1 MELIDYL
8 RRKLS
13 EKSVK
18 KYLHDIKQYR
28 IYNANHETAGHK
40 EVMDHIG
47 YLRRSGIK
55 TQTVRTTL
63 FSIKK
68 YYDYLQRSGI
78 RDDHPCKF
86 IKLRDGKSEDIQ
98 LQDLFTSLELESLLE
113 REERFEV
120 NRLKN
125 QIIISLLI
133 YQGLTVGELVRV
145 GVEDLDLEQGEIYI
159 RSSRR
164 LNERTLKLKSNQ
176 IMMLYKYVNEV
187 RSKVINCETEQLVLT
202 MRGRAEKADGVH
214 YLIETL
220 RNKYPSRRLTPTTIR
235 QSVITNL
242 LKAGNDLRIVQVFA
256 GHKYTHTTEKYKQ
269 TSVEELKKEVEK
281 YHPLK

>member
-13 EKSVK
+13 EKTVR

-40 EVMDHIG
+40 EVMDYIG
-47 YLRRSGIK
+47 SLRRSGLK
-55 TQTVRTTL
+55 SQTVRGTL
-63 FSIKK
+63 YSIKK
-68 YYDYLQRSGI
+68 YYDYLQWADI
-78 RDDHPCKF
+78 RTDHPCKF
-86 IKLRDGKSEDIQ
+86 IRLRDGKTEDIQ
-98 LQDLFTSLELESLLE
+98 LQDLFTAAELETLLE
-113 REERFEV
+113 REERFES

-125 QIIISLLI
+125 QIIIGLLI
-133 YQGLTVGELVRV
+133 YQGLAVGEVVRV
-145 GVEDLDLEQGEIYI
+145 EVEDVDLEQGEIYI
-159 RSSRR
+159 RVSRR
-164 LNERTLKLKSNQ
+164 MNERTLKLKSNQ

-187 RSKVINCETEQLVLT
+187 RPRVISCETGQLVLT
-202 MRGRAEKADGVH
+202 MRGRPEKADGVH

-256 GHKYTHTTEKYKQ
+256 GHKYTHTTERYKQ

-281 YHPLK
+281 YHPF